1 MPHAKCLGFQL
12 GVGGEEVGRR
22 AILPC
27 SRVEERVRWLARLP
41 SGTGLRAVRYSRRRD
56 SILPYWLTL
65 LPTSGARS
73 ADGQR
78 QFARLLWTPCRWRC
92 FPRPRPATWAC
103 STRTAAHAAM
113 ALGFLHR
120 SRAFEGFVRWRG
132 RRTWRRTWGWS
143 GRAWTWRTAKSWA
156 RCHACTAAQ
165 GEPGM
170 GGVSAGTATPGA
182 TALAARLWL
191 RAAALGER
199 ILRAAAPEHEASADR
214 CARIL
219 GVLRKKVPNHIALA
233 AIKMVSN
240 AIRTTWRMGERGA
253 PCFCRKRRR
262 RGFSSA
268 LHGLPCSSMCR
279 QA

>member
-1 MPHAKCLGFQL
+1 MGSDNLRDSC
-12 GVGGEEVGRR
+12 GRR
-22 AILPC
+22 AAGGAFPGQGLLLGRAVPALRLTLPWPSGSC
-27 SRVEERVRWLARLP
+27 TALAPSRV
-41 SGTGLRAVRYSRRRD
+41 SCGG
-56 SILPYWLTL
+56 
-65 LPTSGARS
+65 G
-73 ADGQR
+73 
-78 QFARLLWTPCRWRC
+78 
-92 FPRPRPATWAC
+92 
-103 STRTAAHAAM
+103 
-113 ALGFLHR
+113 
-120 SRAFEGFVRWRG
+120 G